1 MCAMSQF
8 GSSFSRR
15 DFLRMGAAASALPWA
30 CSTGSQ
36 TEGAAKRP
44 NIIVTMAD
52 DMGFSDIGCYGGEIN
67 TPVLDSLAA
76 NGLRFRSFY
85 NYARCCPTRAA
96 LVTGLYPHQAGVG
109 HMMSEFRKDGEPI
122 PSYMGNLNK
131 SCVTFAE
138 VMKSAGYTTLMSG
151 KWHVTPAE
159 GSGAKV
165 DRSNWPVQRGFDKFF
180 GTIHG
185 AGSFYDPVSLTRG
198 NDPEDPGPD
207 FYYTTAIGENASQFI
222 GEALDENPDA
232 PFFLY
237 MSFTSPHW
245 PLHAPDEA
253 IAKYKGRYDMGWD
266 ALRQE
271 RLQRMREMGVLDETA
286 GMSDRDPSQL
296 PWDQAP
302 DKEWQAR
309 RMEVYAAQ
317 VELMDEAIGN
327 VVDTLKERGELDN
340 TLILFLADNG
350 GCAEEARDTWKA
362 LHIPTETYAGEPV
375 AVGNDPAIMPGAEE
389 NYQSY
394 GIPWANVSNT
404 PFRYY
409 KHYVHE
415 GGISSPLIAYWPD
428 GITSTGGWTDHVGH
442 LIDIMTTCVDVAGA
456 TYPETYNG
464 HQIQPMEGASLAPVF
479 TGDSA
484 RGHPDGLFWEHEGN
498 RAVRSGKWKLVSKW
512 SKPEDGRWELY
523 DLEQDRSELND
534 LAADMPDR
542 AAELAGMWDA
552 WAERVGVIEWRSWD
566 PR

>member
-1 MCAMSQF
+1 
-8 GSSFSRR
+8 
-15 DFLRMGAAASALPWA
+15 
-30 CSTGSQ
+30 
-36 TEGAAKRP
+36 
-44 NIIVTMAD
+44 
-52 DMGFSDIGCYGGEIN
+52 MGFSDIGCYGGEIN

-76 NGLRFRSFY
+76 SGLRFRSFY
-85 NYARCCPTRAA
+85 NYARCCPTRAS

-165 DRSNWPVQRGFDKFF
+165 DRSNWPMQRGFDKFF

-198 NDPEDPGPD
+198 NEPEDPGSD

-237 MSFTSPHW
+237 MPFTSPHW
-245 PLHAPDEA
+245 PLHAPEDA
-253 IAKYKGRYDMGWD
+253 IAKYKGRYAMGWD
-266 ALRQE
+266 ALREE

-286 GMSDRDPSQL
+286 AMSDRDPSQL
-296 PWDQAP
+296 AWEEAP
-302 DKEWQAR
+302 NKEWQAR

-317 VELMDEAIGN
+317 IELMDEAIGN
-327 VVDTLKERGELDN
+327 VVDTLKARGEFDN

-350 GCAEEARDTWKA
+350 GCAEEARDTWQA
-362 LHIPTETYAGEPV
+362 LHIPTETYAGAPV
-375 AVGNDPAIMPGAEE
+375 AVGNDPAVMPGAEE

-409 KHYVHE
+409 KHWVHE
-415 GGISSPLIAYWPD
+415 GGISSPLVAHWPD
-428 GITSTGGWTDHVGH
+428 GITSRGGWTDQVGH
-442 LIDIMTTCVDVAGA
+442 LIDIMATCVDVGGA

-464 HQIQPMEGASLAPVF
+464 NAILPIEGASLAPTF
-479 TGDSA
+479 TGNA
-484 RGHPDGLFWEHEGN
+484 AEGHPEGLFWEHEGN
-498 RAVRSGKWKLVSKW
+498 RAVRHGKWKLVSKW

-523 DLEQDRSELND
+523 DLGQDRSELND
-534 LAADMPDR
+534 LAADMPDKV
-542 AAELAGMWDA
+542 AELAGMWDT